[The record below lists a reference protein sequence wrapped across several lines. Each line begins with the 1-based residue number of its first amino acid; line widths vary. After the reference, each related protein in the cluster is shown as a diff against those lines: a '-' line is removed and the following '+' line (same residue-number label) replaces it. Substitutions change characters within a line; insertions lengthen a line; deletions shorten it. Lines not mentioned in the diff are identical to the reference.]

1 MTILSGI
8 ECPSASW
15 MVREEQCIGR
25 GCNVHWADGCADGD
39 GDGKELEDDKE
50 GNVKNASG
58 GLWRHGHMACQELD
72 GSWLTW
78 RELNCVAVEQGV
90 SDSVVRGLDESAEL
104 KLDRGREGD

>member
-1 MTILSGI
+1 
-8 ECPSASW
+8 

-58 GLWRHGHMACQELD
+58 GLWRHGHMAGASSISRWC
-72 GSWLTW
+72 LTI
-78 RELNCVAVEQGV
+78 
-90 SDSVVRGLDESAEL
+90 STIDSILLERALE
-104 KLDRGREGD
+104 